1 MSVSPV
7 AAPIAVASRELAR
20 FWWIWLLAGI
30 FWIVVALVVLQF
42 DRASITT
49 VGVLIGIMFL
59 ISAVQQ
65 FIVGT
70 LVRTGWRWL
79 FYVFGVLFLA
89 AGVVSLVRPEDTFVG
104 VADILGF
111 LFLLVGAFWII
122 EAFAEKDFNELWWL
136 GLISG
141 ILMVILAFWTSGQFQ
156 ITKAYTLLIF
166 AGIWALMHG
175 VTDIIRAFQIRALK
189 DVIPPADERER
200 ATAPPRGPAI
210 ARPGT

>member
-1 MSVSPV
+1 MSISPL
-7 AAPIAVASRELAR
+7 AAPITAALRELTR
-20 FWWIWLLAGI
+20 FWWLWLLAGI

-59 ISAVQQ
+59 LSALQQ

-70 LVRTGWRWL
+70 LVRTGWKWL
-79 FYVFGVLFLA
+79 FYAFGVLFLA
-89 AGVVSLVRPEDTFVG
+89 AGVVSLVRPENTFAG

-136 GLISG
+136 GLIAG
-141 ILMVILAFWTSGQFQ
+141 ILMVILAFWTGGQFF
-156 ITKAYTLLIF
+156 ITRVYTLLIF
-166 AGIWALMHG
+166 AGVWALMHG
-175 VTDIIRAFQIRALK
+175 ITDIVRAFEIRALNN
-189 DVIPPADERER
+189 VIAPDDERER
-200 ATAPPRGPAI
+200 PKAPAGGPAV
-210 ARPGT
+210 AGPGA

>member
-1 MSVSPV
+1 MSVSPK
-7 AAPIAVASRELAR
+7 ATPIAAALREFAR
-20 FWWIWLLAGI
+20 FWWLWLLAGI

-59 ISAVQQ
+59 LSAIQQ
-65 FIVGT
+65 FVVGT
-70 LVRTGWRWL
+70 LVRTGWKWL

-122 EAFAEKDFNELWWL
+122 EAFAEKDFNGLWWL

-141 ILMVILAFWTSGQFQ
+141 ILMVILAFWTSGQFF

-175 VTDIIRAFQIRALK
+175 TTDIIRAFQIRALK
-189 DVIPPADERER
+189 DEISPADERER
-200 ATAPPRGPAI
+200 APAPARGPAVP
-210 ARPGT
+210 RPGT

>member
-1 MSVSPV
+1 MSISPL
-7 AAPIAVASRELAR
+7 AAPMTAALRELTR
-20 FWWIWLLAGI
+20 FWWLWLLAGI

-42 DRASITT
+42 EQASITT
-49 VGVLIGIMFL
+49 VGVLIGVMFL
-59 ISAVQQ
+59 ISGLQQ
-65 FIVGT
+65 FVVGA
-70 LVRTGWRWL
+70 LVRTGWKWL

-89 AGVVSLVRPEDTFVG
+89 AGVVSLVRPEDTFAG

-141 ILMVILAFWTSGQFQ
+141 ILMVILAFWTSGQFF
-156 ITKAYTLLIF
+156 ISRVYTLLIF

-175 VTDIIRAFQIRALK
+175 ITDIIRAFEIRALNN
-189 DVIPPADERER
+189 VIAPDDERER
-200 ATAPPRGPAI
+200 AKGPAGGPAI
-210 ARPGT
+210 AGPGT

>member
-7 AAPIAVASRELAR
+7 AAPIAAARRELAR
-20 FWWIWLLAGI
+20 FWWLWLVAGI

-59 ISAVQQ
+59 LSALQQ

-70 LVRTGWRWL
+70 LVRTGWKWL

-141 ILMVILAFWTSGQFQ
+141 ILMVILAFWTSGQFL
-156 ITKAYTLLIF
+156 ITRVYTLLIF

-175 VTDIIRAFQIRALK
+175 ITDIIRAFQIRVLK

-200 ATAPPRGPAI
+200 ATAPARGPAI
-210 ARPGT
+210 PRPGT